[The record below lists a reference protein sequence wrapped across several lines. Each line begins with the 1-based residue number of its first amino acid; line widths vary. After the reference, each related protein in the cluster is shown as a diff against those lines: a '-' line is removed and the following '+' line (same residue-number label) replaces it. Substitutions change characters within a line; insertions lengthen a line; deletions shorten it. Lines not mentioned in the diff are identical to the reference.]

1 MGIGVQ
7 TVFLELA
14 ETKELELDMTLRLFK
29 DPYLPIR
36 FPASPPCF
44 FVLNCLLFWSIPA
57 GLVVGHVCRV
67 RKETV
72 LKFWVVLG

>member
-29 DPYLPIR
+29 DPYLPI
-36 FPASPPCF
+36 
-44 FVLNCLLFWSIPA
+44 
-57 GLVVGHVCRV
+57 
-67 RKETV
+67 
-72 LKFWVVLG
+72 